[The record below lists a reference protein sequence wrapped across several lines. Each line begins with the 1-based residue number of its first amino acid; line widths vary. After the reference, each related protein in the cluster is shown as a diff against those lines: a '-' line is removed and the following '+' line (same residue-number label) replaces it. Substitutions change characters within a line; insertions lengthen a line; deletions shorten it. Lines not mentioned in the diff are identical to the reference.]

1 MVYHYPGEE
10 IMERNEAVSVVFDYT
25 SFLGAS
31 SKKKLTFM
39 EILSSIAPVFT
50 TVWKDSVQ
58 DLTAP
63 EDRLWQQAIN
73 SLSSQSSDEKNLI
86 RLVRLAK
93 LEGIGELTLMMPY
106 ELDKNQIAIIAE
118 KTDAKIQHTA
128 QDQFTISL

>member
-1 MVYHYPGEE
+1 
-10 IMERNEAVSVVFDYT
+10 MEKNEAVSVVFDYT

-31 SKKKLTFM
+31 SKKKLTFI

-50 TVWKDSVQ
+50 TVWKDSVK

-63 EDRLWQQAIN
+63 EDRLWQQASK
-73 SLSSQSSDEKNLI
+73 SLSTRSSDERNLI

-106 ELDKNQIAIIAE
+106 ELDRNQIELIAE
-118 KTDAKIQHTA
+118 KTNTTIQHTA
-128 QDQFTISL
+128 QDQFTINL